1 MGIPNEQRATR
12 HLRDF
17 TLYHLAGLKAD
28 PAAPHLIEPTEQA
41 LSALLAALDKREAA
55 ERVELNQQALAV
67 RKDFDLD
74 ELTRVVE
81 LAVLGAVGKDRATS
95 AYRAAF
101 PRGLSALVGLRGK
114 AQEIA
119 NSELVIVL
127 RQRFAEI
134 GERYGTQ
141 LEQLAKGSTEAE
153 DAWKAAERA
162 AKTALVDE
170 QIARAELVRQL
181 HSNRGALRALY
192 PRNGRSVASY
202 FPPSHSR
209 AAGEPDAADTDE
221 APVEATAG

>member
-1 MGIPNEQRATR
+1 M
-12 HLRDF
+12 
-17 TLYHLAGLKAD
+17 
-28 PAAPHLIEPTEQA
+28 
-41 LSALLAALDKREAA
+41 
-55 ERVELNQQALAV
+55 

-114 AQEIA
+114 AQ
-119 NSELVIVL
+119 
-127 RQRFAEI
+127 
-134 GERYGTQ
+134 
-141 LEQLAKGSTEAE
+141 
-153 DAWKAAERA
+153 KAAERA

-192 PRNGRSVASY
+192 PRNARRVASY

-209 AAGEPDAADTDE
+209 AAREPDAADMDE